1 MMGDKGMVIEDDG
14 MVFVRGMAG
23 ERMSRFM
30 RVRIVVS
37 WVVLLGEGFLVVQY
51 IWCVGEQ

>member
-1 MMGDKGMVIEDDG
+1 MMSDKGMVIEGDS
-14 MVFVRGMAG
+14 MVFVRDLAG

-37 WVVLLGEGFLVVQY
+37 RVVLLGEGFLVV
-51 IWCVGEQ
+51 E

>member
-1 MMGDKGMVIEDDG
+1 MMSDKGMVIEGDG
-14 MVFVRGMAG
+14 MVFVRGLAG
-23 ERMSRFM
+23 ERMSRFT

-37 WVVLLGEGFLVVQY
+37 RVVLLGEGFLVVEQ

>member
-1 MMGDKGMVIEDDG
+1 MMGDKGMVIEGDG

-30 RVRIVVS
+30 RVRIVVN
-37 WVVLLGEGFLVVQY
+37 WVVLLGEDFLVVQ
-51 IWCVGEQ
+51 

>member
-1 MMGDKGMVIEDDG
+1 MMGDKGMAIEGDG
-14 MVFVRGMAG
+14 MVFVRGLAG

-37 WVVLLGEGFLVVQY
+37 RVVLLGEGFLVVEK